1 MKNYPFFL
9 AAGFLLLVIGCAS
22 PKVYY
27 SPDAKTIVSAHKIIA
42 IVPPRVTITG
52 RKNDNVEALRKQ
64 EIIESVNFQK
74 EMYSW
79 LLRRKMQGKMFIEIQ
94 DVETTN
100 AKLEKAGMLNDKSIT
115 PAEMSEILGVD
126 AVITSNYALSKPMS
140 EGAAVALGVL
150 VGVWGATNETT
161 VTLDIHDEKTKKMIW
176 NYNHSLSGSTFS
188 TPAQLVDALMR
199 NASKKMPYI
208 TS

>member
-1 MKNYPFFL
+1 MKTRFSLLFTAL
-9 AAGFLLLVIGCAS
+9 ILLLQGCAS

-27 SPDAKTIVSAHKIIA
+27 SPDAKTIVSTHQLIA
-42 IVPPRVTITG
+42 IVPPKVSITG
-52 RKNDNVEALRKQ
+52 RKKDNIEALKQQ
-64 EIIESVNFQK
+64 EITESVNFQK

-79 LLRRKMQGKMFIEIQ
+79 LLKRKTQGKMFIEIQ

-100 AKLEKAGMLNDKSIT
+100 AKLEKAGKLNDKSVT

-140 EGAAVALGVL
+140 EGAAVALGML
-150 VGVWGATNETT
+150 VGVWGSTNETT
-161 VTLDIHDEKTKKMIW
+161 VTVDIHDAKTKKMLW
-176 NYNHSLSGSTFS
+176 NYNHKVSGSTFS
-188 TPAQLVDALMR
+188 TPAQLVDNLMR

-208 TS
+208 NS